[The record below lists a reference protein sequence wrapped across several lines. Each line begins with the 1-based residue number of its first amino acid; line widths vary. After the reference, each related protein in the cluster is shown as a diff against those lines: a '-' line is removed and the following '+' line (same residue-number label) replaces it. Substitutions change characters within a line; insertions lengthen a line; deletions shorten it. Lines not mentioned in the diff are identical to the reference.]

1 MDQDAVIVG
10 ASFAGLACAAA
21 LAARGARVTV
31 VDRKMDAGE
40 KLHTTG
46 ILVRDAM
53 DEVPLLDGL
62 PSQLV
67 RRIDRVRLYAPN
79 LRHIDLSAPGY
90 YFLATDTPGLM
101 RWLAARAAIAGANL
115 RWGCAYHDA
124 QPIRSGFDAGESIGT
139 TRMLVGADGPRSAV
153 ARSLQLGEN
162 REFLTGIE
170 YEYAAAPIHD
180 ADHLHCFIDRRCMPG
195 YIGWVMQ
202 GVGVTQVGLAR
213 RQRGNDDI
221 SAVRAM
227 RMFLKKIAPV
237 FDFRGHQ
244 PVGVRAGLIPCG
256 GLVKPVARPRALLIG
271 DAAGLV
277 SPVTGG
283 GIHRAMQHGGHAG
296 HAIADFLAG
305 RGEDPGSWA
314 ERASPRFR
322 GKLAL
327 RYLFDQLQADWMA
340 NLLLS
345 TAAARLVASQI
356 YFHQRGTATAGSIR

>member
-21 LAARGARVTV
+21 LAERGASVTV
-31 VDRKMDAGE
+31 VDRKTDAGE

-46 ILVRDAM
+46 ILVRDVM
-53 DEVPLLDGL
+53 DEVPLLDGM
-62 PSQLV
+62 PPQLV
-67 RRIDRVRLYAPN
+67 RRIDHVRLYAPN

-101 RWLAARAAIAGANL
+101 RWLATRAADAGANL
-115 RWGCAYHDA
+115 RWGCAYQNA
-124 QPIRSGFDAGESIGT
+124 EAIRSGFDAGEAIGT
-139 TRMLVGADGPRSAV
+139 TRILVGADGPRSAV

-170 YEYAAAPIHD
+170 YEYADAAIHD

-213 RQRGNDDI
+213 RQRDNDGI

-237 FDFRGHQ
+237 FDFRGQQ

-271 DAAGLV
+271 DAAGMV

-283 GIHRAMQHGGHAG
+283 GIHRAMQHGGRAG
-296 HAIADFLAG
+296 HAIADFLDG
-305 RGEDPGSWA
+305 RGEDPARWA
-314 ERASPRFR
+314 ERSFPRFR
-322 GKLAL
+322 TKLAM
-327 RYLFDQLQADWMA
+327 RFLFDHLQADWMA

-345 TAAARLVASQI
+345 TAPARLLASQI
-356 YFHQRGTATAGSIR
+356 YFHQRGVAAAG